1 MRPSSIAILT
11 HHRRRHSQQQQ
22 QQQQQ
27 QRWEEL
33 VAGVSHSATGWH
45 SDASKLGRRLVA
57 RVAVTSARRQA
68 RSASTRRPRYKC
80 ARQISPNF
88 IRSLQFIIYR
98 TYKRGR
104 AMDGTSSLPLQ
115 QQQHSQHHQQQAQQ
129 QHQQQQIQHAKRLHL
144 HQHLTSPSSSTDSAT
159 VTSGKSCNKSNQ
171 SSNFRSYVHWQG
183 LGGRRTVATAT
194 AAPRSPAPWRT
205 QYSIISNFISSV
217 VGAGWPVDVWFVQ
230 LGLARPRSGT

>member
-1 MRPSSIAILT
+1 MRPSSIAILSH
-11 HHRRRHSQQQQ
+11 HHRHHPQ

-33 VAGVSHSATGWH
+33 VASVSHSATGWH
-45 SDASKLGRRLVA
+45 SDAAKLGRRLAA
-57 RVAVTSARRQA
+57 RVAVTSARTSNA
-68 RSASTRRPRYKC
+68 VGVDATGPRYKC

-104 AMDGTSSLPLQ
+104 AMDGTSSLPLAP
-115 QQQHSQHHQQQAQQ
+115 QQHSQHHQHQAQ

-144 HQHLTSPSSSTDSAT
+144 HQHLASPSSSTDSAT

-171 SSNFRSYVHWQG
+171 SSNFRSYVH
-183 LGGRRTVATAT
+183 
-194 AAPRSPAPWRT
+194 
-205 QYSIISNFISSV
+205 
-217 VGAGWPVDVWFVQ
+217 
-230 LGLARPRSGT
+230 